1 LRQGPDRGRG
11 PRGRGAGLFVRDH
24 PPGRSN
30 LRAGP
35 LERRMTLSHPLDR
48 PVWSS
53 LTSRQA
59 GLAQGDAWAVRLAPE
74 YGVFA
79 AAADESDPSMAALAA
94 IAAAGQEIAL
104 VEAKPARRP

>member
-1 LRQGPDRGRG
+1 
-11 PRGRGAGLFVRDH
+11 
-24 PPGRSN
+24 
-30 LRAGP
+30 
-35 LERRMTLSHPLDR
+35 MTLSHPLDR

-79 AAADESDPSMAALAA
+79 AAADDSDASMAALAA
-94 IAAAGQEIAL
+94 IAAAGEGIAL
-104 VEAKPARRP
+104 VEANPVRLPDAATVAQRALVHQMSADALTADESKSPDFEVVR